1 MQQLNEAENTL
12 LGITSGIIEV
22 SVMQST
28 NYLKNASQQGLPF
41 TLNPR
46 VLYRGY
52 VANCLNMGSV
62 TGFQFF
68 ANGATKQLITGGVTR
83 PLTPAEQIGAGFAAG
98 SSSAILASPLELL
111 MIQQQRKGGS
121 MGGAAA
127 TVLSAGPATVGRGLI
142 NTAMREGIY
151 TAGYLGVGPAV
162 REYIVQAVSDFGP
175 SHLPPPALPA
185 RPNPPAAAGSTAT
198 RRTRHECRRR
208 SWGAPSP
215 ATSRTPSTRARRVCK
230 GTSSGNAVSAAGA
243 DPSGPHP
250 L

>member
-127 TVLSAGPATVGRGLI
+127 AVLSAGPATVGRGLI

-175 SHLPPPALPA
+175 SHRPPPASRLGQTRLLLPA
-185 RPNPPAAAGSTAT
+185 
-198 RRTRHECRRR
+198 
-208 SWGAPSP
+208 
-215 ATSRTPSTRARRVCK
+215 ARLLGGR
-230 GTSSGNAVSAAGA
+230 GTSAGGDLGGHLRLLPLAPLRHVQDVYARGHRAAT
-243 DPSGPHP
+243 